1 MFKSLLIAVIT
12 ISSLCI
18 SNVSIA
24 GDSMNYFHN
33 QQMIQIERERNELLK
48 EQIEQNRRIERTL
61 KDIEDNQM
69 LFR

>member
-24 GDSMNYFHN
+24 GDSVDDYYA

-48 EQIEQNRRIERTL
+48 EQIEQNRRIEKTL
-61 KDIEDNQM
+61 KDIEYY
-69 LFR
+69 R

>member
-24 GDSMNYFHN
+24 GDGMSWLQAQELQDLQEEQNK
-33 QQMIQIERERNELLK
+33 LLK
-48 EQIEQNRRIERTL
+48 EQIEQNRRIEEQL
-61 KDIEDNQM
+61 EDIKRQQRR
-69 LFR
+69 LR

>member
-24 GDSMNYFHN
+24 GDALDDYHA